1 MKRKVARLRLS
12 PNEEAKLIRD
22 EHERRR
28 KLRIQQVREQERYI
42 ALQIRREVNR
52 RREHEIQI
60 LAVELKQDWER
71 QQKEK
76 LETLH
81 KLYQESLQLLGEGH
95 RSAKE
100 NEPDWE
106 AIAQK
111 HEENHNRAAERYHN
125 ALKELKSQRQKEQ
138 EEQNRFIQARKKAVQ
153 VEKMRAAKVAN
164 LPPHPPN
171 PIESIPSKKLVAV
184 KKSDV
189 DAFSVTHYHMPET
202 AVDREVDTRQPSAQQ
217 LAEQEMRRL
226 QELAQ
231 EEQAEHQEQLEKA
244 RLRGNHALRVEQLT
258 QDRDRFLVELE
269 HMQQTE
275 LLRRRQVVSQMPA
288 QIFQP
293 LYKRQEVRDDWQRDM
308 EFAFEDMYTGERR
321 VKGDLVLQL
330 VPEPLPAMSTDSQDQ
345 ELDLT
350 LEDVPSAATPLEVTP
365 GDQQGHGHDSDHQVP
380 AAQRQEEPSSPGGGA
395 RRQAL
400 RKLLNRIRTQ
410 KGQCG
415 SGGVRNLP
423 TERQTSDQDMTIDTG
438 SLGSEEKERPVT
450 SGVQPSESRQAPPHV
465 LETTEESIVAGT
477 LLHPDTQA
485 NRIHTFKAD
494 RKKREEELERQKQ
507 DQLALLQELE
517 EQKATLELLLQEA
530 HQERQQLQAAVE
542 QHDTAVGPIQEVP
555 VHDQEVTSGTPP
567 PAVDPASRVGEDT
580 QSRKIREY
588 QQRLLEQNRLHK
600 QSVEQAR
607 LRLEDY
613 QRALR
618 YRYNITLTATQA
630 ARGPLN
636 PICPPPL
643 NTGRATL
650 PAVSVELP
658 SGSAMPLLPVAL
670 TTHSRTHSP
679 MEIPNRESAIL
690 PQPSILPVPGM
701 HTRAGSG
708 FSTKVSSVPL
718 TVTTESSRNQHP
730 DHTAWL
736 TDHFL
741 QRVSAHL
748 PDGLRPPP
756 TPSHPPSSRPPA
768 TLGIPVPS
776 VADPVQALHPTPSEH
791 PATFPEEASAK
802 PGTFLPGFTQTGKL
816 FREEIELERQRQ
828 EVQEAQRRV
837 QGQREALLLQQREQE
852 EDLREQWRR
861 QKEALDA
868 LLSADTQPNPEIDDD
883 ATCLEN
889 IETDRLTLMA
899 TLLRAIEQSDSHG
912 PSSVEAHQN
921 KERTAHLQP
930 PANDPAH
937 QSDRCHGP
945 APPSHPHAPR
955 APKPPVARAR
965 PGVMEMMRMEQ
976 HELSAIQEVETPANG
991 SLVTEETARLSLPG
1005 AVGVSQEQEPPAPP
1019 DRGPPSSSK
1028 SSREEPSAGIGTGSG
1043 TGTGSGR
1050 SSKLS
1055 WRDRLRLEA
1064 GASPEPDPGS
1074 AHPEQMS
1081 QNSSDS
1087 GRGGLG
1093 YFGPGTSSFKPHPEV
1108 ESVSLH
1114 SAHRPSEPDGLSSTT
1129 ISSGSYV
1136 TTEPDHSSTHIDM
1149 SLLFA
1154 GFGEGLS
1161 GRGGAT
1167 PDDSSSSRRS
1177 SSYKEVS
1184 PPASPATAASPL
1196 HNSSI
1201 QRIIDK
1207 YTRELNISLNT
1218 TGSPSAPSVCE
1229 RASLEDPSSLRSQQA
1244 LPVEEGAMDDTCIR
1258 LAGSLSTPPDME
1270 SAAQGPQD
1278 WDETVNRILARISD
1292 HSSSLPSRPS
1302 QTTGQLSDWSSCA
1315 DTDKGGDSDINR
1327 MIGHP
1332 SAQSSSLGDNLEAD
1346 STASQIIG
1354 QFSGQTTSVGGGQG
1368 WDSTLSRMI
1377 GRLST
1382 QSSSQWLS
1390 GGRDFYASQLIS
1402 HTGLEQSSLWLDE
1415 GQDESRMR
1423 PLVAEL
1429 DESAAQGNGSSGGDG
1444 SNHPDRED
1452 QGGLAHTPV
1461 PSSPERPSE
1470 AQADSSAPPGPESL
1484 DQALQ
1489 PLGSPH
1495 EQDRTGDSFHPLLP
1509 EITHNETGEPSLTF
1523 HLPQEEE
1530 EPSSSE
1536 GSQPSSHVRQLDFSQ
1551 RSEEPSDGDLDTQ
1564 ESPSCISDH
1573 SSEQMRTEELS
1584 LSPPSLQDSLY
1595 QLTTSQCHPLDS
1607 ASVVSPAAEEAGLT
1621 ALSLSALRLCE
1632 EEPAVDLPPERTD
1645 IHMESVLTPQKVPEV
1660 FKCAVMDEDLGKE
1673 DGTGKLLSDTMA
1685 DPPTWERLMDIGGE
1699 KGILEESQLTLVS
1712 LTDTT
1717 LQDQELTVTDEDEG
1731 ACKEEEDPTKD
1742 EKESETTLL
1751 PEEETCSKEETS
1763 ASHAVMLL
1771 EFQGPGEALQQ
1782 KRRTLLQQRS
1792 TRRVEEIKARKAG
1805 AGDQANSWSKT
1816 RSQLTSTQA
1825 KRETKSLAGGDAKQ
1839 KTQPKP
1845 QPALPVCEAKLKKV
1859 GEVRICTP
1867 EQRKLDVAEMH
1878 QRTDRLY
1885 NRLEEVKQLK
1895 EIRSRQELY
1904 AKNREKAKDF
1914 HKKTLLK
1921 LRAKQTP
1928 H

>member
-12 PNEEAKLIRD
+12 PNEEAKLIRE

-60 LAVELKQDWER
+60 LAEELKQDWER

-164 LPPHPPN
+164 LPPRPPN

-202 AVDREVDTRQPSAQQ
+202 AVDKEVDTRQPSAQQ
-217 LAEQEMRRL
+217 QAEQEMRRV

-231 EEQAEHQEQLEKA
+231 EEQVERQEQLEKA
-244 RLRGNHALRVEQLT
+244 RLRGNHALRVEKLT

-293 LYKRQEVRDDWQRDM
+293 LYKRQEVREDWQRDM

-330 VPEPLPAMSTDSQDQ
+330 VPESLPAMSTDSQDQ

-350 LEDVPSAATPLEVTP
+350 LEDVPSAATALEVTP

-410 KGQCG
+410 KRQCG
-415 SGGVRNLP
+415 SGGVRDLP

-477 LLHPDTQA
+477 LLHPGTHA
-485 NRIHTFKAD
+485 NRIHTFEAD

-507 DQLALLQELE
+507 EQLDLLQELE

-542 QHDTAVGPIQEVP
+542 QHDTAVGPIK
-555 VHDQEVTSGTPP
+555 
-567 PAVDPASRVGEDT
+567 PASCVDEDT

-588 QQRLLEQNRLHK
+588 QQRLLQQNRLHK

-613 QRALR
+613 QRTLR
-618 YRYNITLTATQA
+618 YRYNSTMTATQA
-630 ARGPLN
+630 TRGPIN

-650 PAVSVELP
+650 PLVSVDLP
-658 SGSAMPLLPVAL
+658 SGSAMPPLPVAL
-670 TTHSRTHSP
+670 STHSRTQSP
-679 MEIPNRESAIL
+679 MEIPKRESAIL

-718 TVTTESSRNQHP
+718 TVATESSRNQHP

-748 PDGLRPPP
+748 PDGLHPPS
-756 TPSHPPSSRPPA
+756 TSSHPPSSRPPA

-776 VADPVQALHPTPSEH
+776 AADPVQALHPSEH

-802 PGTFLPGFTQTGKL
+802 PGIFLPGFTQTGQL

-837 QGQREALLLQQREQE
+837 QGQREALLLQQKEQE

-868 LLSADTQPNPEIDDD
+868 LLSANTQPNPDSDDD
-883 ATCLEN
+883 ATGLEN
-889 IETDRLTLMA
+889 IETDRLTLMT
-899 TLLRAIEQSDSHG
+899 TLLRAIEQSDSHS
-912 PSSVEAHQN
+912 PSSVEAYQN
-921 KERTAHLQP
+921 KETAAHLQP
-930 PANDPAH
+930 PANDPTH

-955 APKPPVARAR
+955 APKPPVARTR

-1019 DRGPPSSSK
+1019 DGGPPGSSK

-1064 GASPEPDPGS
+1064 GAFPESDPGS

-1087 GRGGLG
+1087 GRCGLG
-1093 YFGPGTSSFKPHPEV
+1093 YFGPETSNFKPHPEV
-1108 ESVSLH
+1108 EGVSLH

-1136 TTEPDHSSTHIDM
+1136 TTEPDHSSNHI
-1149 SLLFA
+1149 
-1154 GFGEGLS
+1154 EGLS

-1167 PDDSSSSRRS
+1167 LEDSSSSDGAPPTRKCLPQRRLH
-1177 SSYKEVS
+1177 
-1184 PPASPATAASPL
+1184 PQHHLCTTAAS
-1196 HNSSI
+1196 
-1201 QRIIDK
+1201 
-1207 YTRELNISLNT
+1207 
-1218 TGSPSAPSVCE
+1218 
-1229 RASLEDPSSLRSQQA
+1229 
-1244 LPVEEGAMDDTCIR
+1244 
-1258 LAGSLSTPPDME
+1258 
-1270 SAAQGPQD
+1270 
-1278 WDETVNRILARISD
+1278 
-1292 HSSSLPSRPS
+1292 
-1302 QTTGQLSDWSSCA
+1302 
-1315 DTDKGGDSDINR
+1315 
-1327 MIGHP
+1327 
-1332 SAQSSSLGDNLEAD
+1332 
-1346 STASQIIG
+1346 
-1354 QFSGQTTSVGGGQG
+1354 
-1368 WDSTLSRMI
+1368 
-1377 GRLST
+1377 
-1382 QSSSQWLS
+1382 
-1390 GGRDFYASQLIS
+1390 
-1402 HTGLEQSSLWLDE
+1402 
-1415 GQDESRMR
+1415 
-1423 PLVAEL
+1423 
-1429 DESAAQGNGSSGGDG
+1429 
-1444 SNHPDRED
+1444 
-1452 QGGLAHTPV
+1452 
-1461 PSSPERPSE
+1461 
-1470 AQADSSAPPGPESL
+1470 
-1484 DQALQ
+1484 
-1489 PLGSPH
+1489 
-1495 EQDRTGDSFHPLLP
+1495 
-1509 EITHNETGEPSLTF
+1509 
-1523 HLPQEEE
+1523 
-1530 EPSSSE
+1530 
-1536 GSQPSSHVRQLDFSQ
+1536 
-1551 RSEEPSDGDLDTQ
+1551 
-1564 ESPSCISDH
+1564 
-1573 SSEQMRTEELS
+1573 
-1584 LSPPSLQDSLY
+1584 
-1595 QLTTSQCHPLDS
+1595 S
-1607 ASVVSPAAEEAGLT
+1607 AS
-1621 ALSLSALRLCE
+1621 
-1632 EEPAVDLPPERTD
+1632 
-1645 IHMESVLTPQKVPEV
+1645 
-1660 FKCAVMDEDLGKE
+1660 
-1673 DGTGKLLSDTMA
+1673 
-1685 DPPTWERLMDIGGE
+1685 
-1699 KGILEESQLTLVS
+1699 
-1712 LTDTT
+1712 
-1717 LQDQELTVTDEDEG
+1717 
-1731 ACKEEEDPTKD
+1731 
-1742 EKESETTLL
+1742 
-1751 PEEETCSKEETS
+1751 
-1763 ASHAVMLL
+1763 
-1771 EFQGPGEALQQ
+1771 
-1782 KRRTLLQQRS
+1782 
-1792 TRRVEEIKARKAG
+1792 
-1805 AGDQANSWSKT
+1805 
-1816 RSQLTSTQA
+1816 
-1825 KRETKSLAGGDAKQ
+1825 
-1839 KTQPKP
+1839 
-1845 QPALPVCEAKLKKV
+1845 
-1859 GEVRICTP
+1859 
-1867 EQRKLDVAEMH
+1867 
-1878 QRTDRLY
+1878 
-1885 NRLEEVKQLK
+1885 
-1895 EIRSRQELY
+1895 
-1904 AKNREKAKDF
+1904 
-1914 HKKTLLK
+1914 
-1921 LRAKQTP
+1921 
-1928 H
+1928 